1 MGHTGKIPVTF
12 VNQTVAS
19 RKAAAIAKKK
29 KNERL
34 DLNNRVGRSSRSQ
47 SASRS
52 GSDRVEGLGEGE
64 SEGGSRPS
72 SAGPERGRR
81 SRRREEKTKD
91 EGKES
96 GVVAGGL
103 ESAPDPPAGGSGAGA
118 SGGVR
123 MLLPKA

>member
-52 GSDRVEGLGEGE
+52 GSDRVEGMAEGE

-72 SAGPERGRR
+72 SAGQERGGR
-81 SRRREEKTKD
+81 SRRREDKTREDKD
-91 EGKES
+91 EEKES
-96 GVVAGGL
+96 GVVAR
-103 ESAPDPPAGGSGAGA
+103 STSDPPVGGNGAGA
-118 SGGVR
+118 SGSVR